1 MDTTKEIAT
10 AVKKYLGGQC
20 MTLKDAGDILG
31 LGRSAV
37 SNQLQGERPFG
48 KATARRWAN
57 AFGFDP
63 HYLRTGEG
71 SLFAGGQPAAPAP
84 APAPSPSPAPRTA
97 PASDDV
103 VIPAAVADMYRNMSA
118 TILSQQETIQLLVR
132 SSLQSAPAGLQQKK
146 AGDPLEQGVRR

>member
-10 AVKKYLGGQC
+10 AVKRYLGGQC

-48 KATARRWAN
+48 KATARRWAA

-71 SLFAGGQPAAPAP
+71 SLFAGGQPAAAAP
-84 APAPSPSPAPRTA
+84 APAPRTA
-97 PASDDV
+97 PASEDV
-103 VIPAAVADMYRNMSA
+103 VIPAAVADMYRDMSA

-132 SSLQSAPAGLQQKK
+132 TSLQSASAALQQKK
-146 AGDPLEQGVRR
+146 AGDPLDQGFRR

>member
-37 SNQLQGERPFG
+37 SNQLQGGRPFG
-48 KATARRWAN
+48 KATARRWAD

-63 HYLRTGEG
+63 HYLVTGEG
-71 SLFAGGQPAAPAP
+71 SLFAGEQPAAPAP
-84 APAPSPSPAPRTA
+84 APCSAPAPG
-97 PASDDV
+97 DV

-132 SSLQSAPAGLQQKK
+132 SSLPSTSAALQQKK
-146 AGDPLEQGVRR
+146 AGDPLDQGVRR

>member
-10 AVKKYLGGQC
+10 AVKRYLGGQC

-63 HYLRTGEG
+63 HYLITGEG
-71 SLFAGGQPAAPAP
+71 SLFAGEQPAAPAP
-84 APAPSPSPAPRTA
+84 APAPCSAPAPG
-97 PASDDV
+97 DV

-118 TILSQQETIQLLVR
+118 TILSQQETIQLLVH

-146 AGDPLEQGVRR
+146 AGDPLDQGVRR

>member
-10 AVKKYLGGQC
+10 AVKRYLGGQC

-37 SNQLQGERPFG
+37 SNQLQGGRPFG

-63 HYLRTGEG
+63 HYLITGEG
-71 SLFAGGQPAAPAP
+71 SLFAGEQPAAPAP
-84 APAPSPSPAPRTA
+84 SAAPAPRTA

-146 AGDPLEQGVRR
+146 AGDPLDQGVRR

>member
-48 KATARRWAN
+48 KATARRWAA

-63 HYLRTGEG
+63 HYLITGEG
-71 SLFAGGQPAAPAP
+71 TLFPDGQPAEPEPKRAAE
-84 APAPSPSPAPRTA
+84 TA
-97 PASDDV
+97 PGDV

-132 SSLQSAPAGLQQKK
+132 SSLPSTSAALQQKK
-146 AGDPLEQGVRR
+146 AGDPLDQGVRR